1 MGYKIE
7 STPSANQDL
16 SGIVSYI
23 AGDLENPAAAAHFLD
38 EVDACFAH
46 LEKMPLMY
54 EQCRDARLKSLG
66 YRKALINNYVMIY
79 RVDEDA
85 KAVYILRFFYAR
97 RDYEKLI

>member
-1 MGYKIE
+1 MRRARSLAVIR
-7 STPSANQDL
+7 L
-16 SGIVSYI
+16 SLIHISMCI
-23 AGDLENPAAAAHFLD
+23 RDR
-38 EVDACFAH
+38 
-46 LEKMPLMY
+46 
-54 EQCRDARLKSLG
+54 QCRDARLKSLG

>member
-16 SGIVSYI
+16 GGIISYI

-46 LEKMPLMY
+46 LEKMPP
-54 EQCRDARLKSLG
+54 D
-66 YRKALINNYVMIY
+66 V
-79 RVDEDA
+79 
-85 KAVYILRFFYAR
+85 
-97 RDYEKLI
+97 